1 MQAAKSF
8 TGNNSESEAIAL
20 FKEELNASSN
30 FFNNESFP
38 ENESDK
44 MAHRLCSNAKAAK
57 KYCPKRW
64 AALQEWFKE
73 ARTVGT
79 SVWCRP
85 FVRYP
90 SSRIQKL
97 EKVTSQF
104 LVLKY

>member
-1 MQAAKSF
+1 MEAAKSF

-30 FFNNESFP
+30 FFNSESFP
-38 ENESDK
+38 ANESDK
-44 MAHRLCSNAKAAK
+44 MAHHLCSNAKAAK

-73 ARTVGT
+73 ARMVRR
-79 SVWCRP
+79 SIRCRP

-90 SSRIQKL
+90 SSRLAKL
-97 EKVTSQF
+97 KKSNKLVVTEF
-104 LVLKY
+104 